1 MGGPKGKE
9 YKDHLRTL
17 EDIFNIFNWF
27 TLDLNGEDGLAYFD
41 DCFGSIDFSK
51 VRGKDGLDKTWF

>member
-17 EDIFNIFNWF
+17 EDIFDLFNWF
-27 TLDLNGEDGLAYFD
+27 GLPDSDDGMAMLDDW
-41 DCFGSIDFSK
+41 FGAIDFSK
-51 VRGKDGLDKTWF
+51 VRGKDGIDKTWF